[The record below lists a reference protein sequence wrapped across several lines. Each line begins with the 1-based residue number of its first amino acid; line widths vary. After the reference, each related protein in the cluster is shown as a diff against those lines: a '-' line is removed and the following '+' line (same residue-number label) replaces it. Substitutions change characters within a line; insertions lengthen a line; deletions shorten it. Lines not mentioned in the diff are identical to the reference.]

1 MAQKPAPPAASAK
14 TGSRSPFVSN
24 ADKRRDALT
33 HDQIAED
40 LAAFEQSGGKI
51 EKLGNTPL
59 RRGVAPAPALASSP
73 PADGEAAKKG
83 AKD

>member
-1 MAQKPAPPAASAK
+1 MAQKPAPPAATAK
-14 TGSRSPFVSN
+14 TVSRSPFMN
-24 ADKRRDALT
+24 TAEKRRDALT

-59 RRGVAPAPALASSP
+59 RRGIAPTPAPASAT
-73 PADGEAAKKG
+73 PADDDAAKK
-83 AKD
+83 D

>member
-1 MAQKPAPPAASAK
+1 MAQKPAPPAAPAK
-14 TGSRSPFVSN
+14 TVSRSPFVSS

-59 RRGVAPAPALASSP
+59 RRGIAPAPALASSP
-73 PADGEAAKKG
+73 PAETDGAKKD

>member
-59 RRGVAPAPALASSP
+59 RRAIPLASSP

>member
-1 MAQKPAPPAASAK
+1 MAQKPAPPAATAK
-14 TGSRSPFVSN
+14 TVSRSPFLN
-24 ADKRRDALT
+24 TAEKRRDALT

-59 RRGVAPAPALASSP
+59 RRAIPLASSP
-73 PADGEAAKKG
+73 PADGDAAKKD

>member
-59 RRGVAPAPALASSP
+59 RRAIPLASSP
-73 PADGEAAKKG
+73 PADGEAAKMG

>member
-1 MAQKPAPPAASAK
+1 MAQKPAPPAAQAK
-14 TGSRSPFVSN
+14 TTSRSPFVST
-24 ADKRRDALT
+24 AEKRREALT

-59 RRGVAPAPALASSP
+59 RRAIPLASSSP
-73 PADGEAAKKG
+73 TADGDATKKG
-83 AKD
+83 AKG

>member
-1 MAQKPAPPAASAK
+1 MAQKPAPPAAPAK
-14 TGSRSPFVSN
+14 TARSPFVSN
-24 ADKRRDALT
+24 AEKRRDALT

-59 RRGVAPAPALASSP
+59 RRGIAPAQALASSP
-73 PADGEAAKKG
+73 PADGDAAKKD

>member
-1 MAQKPAPPAASAK
+1 MAQKPAPPAATAK
-14 TGSRSPFVSN
+14 TVSRSPFLN
-24 ADKRRDALT
+24 TAEKRRDALT

-59 RRGVAPAPALASSP
+59 RRAIPLASST
-73 PADGEAAKKG
+73 PADGDAAKKD

>member
-1 MAQKPAPPAASAK
+1 MAQKPAPPAAPTK
-14 TGSRSPFVSN
+14 TARSPFTSN
-24 ADKRRDALT
+24 AEKRRDALT

-59 RRGVAPAPALASSP
+59 RRGIAPTPAPASAT
-73 PADGEAAKKG
+73 PADDDAAKK
-83 AKD
+83 D

>member
-1 MAQKPAPPAASAK
+1 MAQKPAPPAVPAK
-14 TGSRSPFVSN
+14 TARSPFVSN

-59 RRGVAPAPALASSP
+59 RRAIPLASSS
-73 PADGEAAKKG
+73 PAESDGAKKD
-83 AKD
+83 AKG